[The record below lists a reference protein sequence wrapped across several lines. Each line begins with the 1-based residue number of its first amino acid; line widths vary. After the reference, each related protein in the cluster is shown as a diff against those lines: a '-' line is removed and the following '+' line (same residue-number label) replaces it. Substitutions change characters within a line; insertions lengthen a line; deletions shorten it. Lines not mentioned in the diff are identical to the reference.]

1 MEKKE
6 AQDQEFHFLATSV
19 AEWISTTESRTLPDV
34 VAWMDKAGYPY
45 TLFMVPGHWNS
56 NYTINFYTPQ
66 VEGTV
71 RLGHFLPPAERK
83 KEAKRIEKERS
94 LRLDKELWGM
104 AQQT

>member
-1 MEKKE
+1 MKHQQNEV
-6 AQDQEFHFLATSV
+6 HFLATSV
-19 AEWISTTESRTLPDV
+19 AEWISTTDSRTLPDIV
-34 VAWMDKAGYPY
+34 QWMDKAGYPY

-71 RLGHFLPPAERK
+71 VLGHFLPPAERK
-83 KEAKRIEKERS
+83 KEARRIEKERNA
-94 LRLDKELWGM
+94 KVNEAVWGM